1 MSAEPAVPRL
11 AYIASIGRSGSTLLE
26 LLLAAHSSVAT
37 IGELHLWPHE
47 LRPGSTTL
55 PCGCGLEIVDCPFW
69 IEMRHRV
76 DPLAEAAEPRLD
88 RFREHHQGGKTLRLG
103 RLGDFRTHG
112 GAAGDE
118 VRRYGEGTAA
128 VITAFADLVAD
139 SGAARPTVVVDAS
152 KDPYRLAWLAC
163 SGQVDLSVLHMVR
176 DPRGFVYSESKNGEY
191 AGAAL
196 VRLAVRK
203 AGAWTVAN
211 ELSRRAARLPGVR
224 DHHLVRYEDLVSRP
238 AEVVAS
244 LVESLGLPAEP
255 AMVDTFRERT
265 FHAIGGNPMR
275 HDNRPIRLDEQW
287 RAALP
292 RAVQRLVQTLT
303 APARARF
310 GY

>member
-1 MSAEPAVPRL
+1 LSAVPAVPRL

-26 LLLAAHSSVAT
+26 LLLAAHPAVAT

-47 LRPGSTTL
+47 LRATSRTL
-55 PCGCGLEIVDCPFW
+55 PCGCGLEILDCPFW
-69 IEMRHRV
+69 IEMRRRV
-76 DPLAEAAEPRLD
+76 DPLAAPEPRLD
-88 RFREHHQGGKTLRLG
+88 HFRERHDGGRTLRLA
-103 RLGDFRTHG
+103 RLRDFRARRG
-112 GAAGDE
+112 GADADM
-118 VRRYGEGTAA
+118 RRYGEGTAA
-128 VITAFADLVAD
+128 VITAFADLVAE
-139 SGAARPTVVVDAS
+139 SGAPRPAVVVDAS
-152 KDPYRLAWLAC
+152 KDPYRLAWLAR
-163 SGQVDLSVLHMVR
+163 SGRVDLSVLHIAR

-191 AGAAL
+191 AGTSL

-238 AEVVAS
+238 AEVVAA
-244 LVESLGLPAEP
+244 LVESLGLPPDP
-255 AMVDTFRERT
+255 AMVDSFRDRA

-275 HDNRPIRLDEQW
+275 HDDRPIRLDEQW

-292 RAVQRLVQTLT
+292 RGVQRLVQALT
-303 APARARF
+303 APARKRF